1 MDRTALVIAGLVVLA
16 VVPSGGVAGEGG
28 APLADAGLD
37 QHAEVGETVLL
48 DATGSRDPG
57 GGIEAYEW
65 KIETPGGETV
75 TPADPSDPRTRFV
88 VHKPGRYD
96 VTITVTDESGRSSSD
111 TLYVYVEG
119 SGGSDAGADDA
130 GHTPPSG
137 TSTPQSSESPSF
149 TPDHWYSSWDTP
161 SDAPAD
167 APSVPPTVPRSPYLR
182 PGEKNGPLGPSTKDF
197 GGSGWI
203 PGNPSSFDPP
213 MDLSKTHGT
222 LELKGS
228 DLTYKE
234 DVVSSSYAVNENL
247 AGLEMGDGESPGNE
261 IVEGI
266 EGIKNGLVQA
276 VVGTE
281 AKTME
286 YKVSG
291 ETAREIQGIADY
303 STGKHEDELS
313 EQMNTRSD
321 APAVKEDYVLN
332 DARVL
337 DGVRESADVVEVT
350 VHVAETKG
358 LTDYAA
364 SGVGTGVNIAGKTAN
379 TAAKSATS
387 TITDTGNQVMN
398 YLGGSN
404 G

>member
-28 APLADAGLD
+28 APLAEAGLD

-57 GGIEAYEW
+57 GGIETYEW
-65 KIETPGGETV
+65 KIETPHGRTV
-75 TPADPSDPRTRFV
+75 TPADPSEPRTRFA
-88 VHKPGRYD
+88 VHEPGRYD
-96 VTITVTDESGRSSSD
+96 VTITVTDGAGRSSSD

-119 SGGSDAGADDA
+119 SGGPEGGTDDA
-130 GHTPPSG
+130 GPTAPSG
-137 TSTPQSSESPSF
+137 TSTRQSSNSPSF
-149 TPDHWYSSWDTP
+149 TPEHWYSSWDTP
-161 SDAPAD
+161 SDAPSNP
-167 APSVPPTVPRSPYLR
+167 PSVPPSLSRSPYLG

-197 GGSGWI
+197 GGGGSI
-203 PGNPSSFDPP
+203 PGNGDSFDTP

-222 LELKGS
+222 LELQGS

-234 DVVSSSYAVNENL
+234 DVASSSYTVNNNL
-247 AGLEMGDGESPGNE
+247 SGLKMGDGETAGNE
-261 IVEGI
+261 IAEGI
-266 EGIKNGLVQA
+266 EGVKNGLVQA

-313 EQMNTRSD
+313 EKMNTRSD

-332 DARVL
+332 DAKVV
-337 DGVRESADVVEVT
+337 DGVRKAADVVEVT

-364 SGVGTGVNIAGKTAN
+364 SAVGSGMNMAGETAK
-379 TAAKSATS
+379 TAAKTATS
-387 TITDTGNQVMN
+387 TITNTSNQVMD